1 MKILLDY
8 DLPADF
14 RFCLSPHDADA
25 ADWVGLRMRSDEQLI
40 RAAEDRGYD
49 VLLLVDD
56 GMPSGSFLPG
66 RQLVVV
72 TIPKAKAR
80 LSLLIPMKEAI
91 LNKAELA
98 AAGET
103 VAID

>member
-8 DLPADF
+8 DLPEDF
-14 RFCLSPHDADA
+14 RFCLSPHEADGA
-25 ADWVGLRMRSDEQLI
+25 NWVGLGTKSDEQLI
-40 RAAEDRGYD
+40 RAAEERGYD

-56 GMPSGSFLPG
+56 GMFSGSFLPG

-72 TIPKAKAR
+72 MIPKAKAR
-80 LSLLIPMKEAI
+80 LSLLIPMKTEI
-91 LNKAELA
+91 LDKAEAA

-103 VAID
+103 VALA

>member
-1 MKILLDY
+1 MKILLDH
-8 DLPADF
+8 DLPAEF
-14 RFCLSPHDADA
+14 RFCLSPHIADA
-25 ADWVGLRMRSDEQLI
+25 AEWVGLRMKSDEELI

-56 GMPSGSFLPG
+56 GISSVSFLPG

-72 TIPKAKAR
+72 NIPKAKAH
-80 LSLLIPMKEAI
+80 LSLLIPMKAAI
-91 LNKAELA
+91 LNKAEMA

-103 VAID
+103 VAVD